1 MRIQACKQLQ
11 DALEAITAIEGFIS
25 SHSVEDFLNSDMLQA
40 AVERKLGII
49 GEALKKAA
57 EADDEIATVVPELRQ
72 IIATR
77 NRIIHVYDNVDHL
90 ILWDV
95 VQSQLPSL
103 MMRSA
108 IPTLADSP
116 QGRPSFQHKQQ
127 QDEEVRLEQQIAEK
141 LRRLGYA

>member
-1 MRIQACKQLQ
+1 MQIQACKRLQ

-40 AVERKLGII
+40 AVERKLEII

-57 EADDEIATVVPELRQ
+57 EADDEIATVVPELKQ

-95 VQSQLPSL
+95 VQSQLPGL
-103 MMRSA
+103 KIRLQA
-108 IPTLADSP
+108 AL
-116 QGRPSFQHKQQ
+116 
-127 QDEEVRLEQQIAEK
+127 DERT
-141 LRRLGYA
+141 RG